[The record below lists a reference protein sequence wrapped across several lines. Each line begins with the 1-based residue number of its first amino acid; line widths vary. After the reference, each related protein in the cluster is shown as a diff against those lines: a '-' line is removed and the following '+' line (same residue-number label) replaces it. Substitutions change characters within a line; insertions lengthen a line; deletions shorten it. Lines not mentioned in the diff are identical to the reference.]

1 MIFRRYLTIGFFVAL
16 TLITSSCSTERH
28 LSKIPKT
35 PFAPEKLE
43 PWGAPFDGLWS
54 NPKIPKE
61 KHYSCLYIAPVNLNY
76 LGTPEKERE
85 NAASYKETAKYLAME
100 LQAKLKSKLAEN
112 PKVKAKITSDK
123 AKADVTLELAFVRMN
138 PTIVAGSIASVGSSF
153 IVPGVSHLFTA
164 ASKGDMAMVGVLTER
179 ASGVRIC
186 VFGDYKEDKGSLF
199 GSVKDFQKYG
209 HHHQTVDMWA
219 SKLAELIS
227 KGRHGK
233 VSPAIWMSL
242 SPF

>member
-1 MIFRRYLTIGFFVAL
+1 MNFRRYLTIGFFAGL
-16 TLITSSCSTERH
+16 ALITSSCSTERH

-61 KHYSCLYIAPVNLNY
+61 KHYTCLYIAPVNLNY
-76 LGTPEKERE
+76 LSTPEKELKDA
-85 NAASYKETAKYLAME
+85 NLYKQTARTLANE
-100 LQAKLKSKLAEN
+100 LQAKLKSELVKN
-112 PKVKAKITSDK
+112 SKVKAKITTNRS
-123 AKADVTLELAFVRMN
+123 KADVTLELAIVRMN
-138 PTIVAGSIASVGSSF
+138 PTVVAGSLASVGSSF
-153 IVPGVSHLFTA
+153 VIPGVSHLIGA
-164 ASKGDMAMVGVLTER
+164 ASKGDMAMVGVLTETATGNR
-179 ASGVRIC
+179 VC

-199 GSVKDFQKYG
+199 GNVKDFQKYG
-209 HHHQTVDMWA
+209 HHHQTVEMWA